1 MVIDALIIIIWHM
14 RWVQTNDDG
23 VYLMFDNIR
32 HWLHEMATKKHL
44 FSEDDNPLLRTSIA
58 ALLYHVIISGNEE
71 DIREWKLFTRFFDE
85 EVVLS
90 EDKAAELYSEAKRMN
105 QDYTTCLQVINAEL
119 KDNTIEKKE
128 VMEYINKI
136 IALSGVKEE
145 EIQLFEEAKRILF
158 PNTIGSEQDLL
169 WFSRGTRNGVRPL
182 IYDHRL
188 FRSLCNNA
196 ECNVTIYMN
205 KLVKL

>member
-1 MVIDALIIIIWHM
+1 
-14 RWVQTNDDG
+14 
-23 VYLMFDNIR
+23 MFDNIR

-44 FSEDDNPLLRTSIA
+44 FSENDNPLLRTSIA

-71 DIREWKLFTRFFDE
+71 DSRERKLFTRFFDE
-85 EVVLS
+85 EFGLS
-90 EDKAAELYSEAKRMN
+90 EDKAAELYREAKRMN

-136 IALSGVKEE
+136 ITLGGVKEE

-158 PNTIGSEQDLL
+158 PDTIGSEQDLL
-169 WFSRGTRNGVRPL
+169 
-182 IYDHRL
+182 
-188 FRSLCNNA
+188 
-196 ECNVTIYMN
+196 
-205 KLVKL
+205 